1 MVNSYTK
8 FWQASKDTVLYC
20 NGDSFTWGTGIGNL
34 YHSPMFAYDQ
44 FKKSR
49 LENSWPGQLSQI
61 TDCDFIN
68 DAWAGGSNDRICRR
82 TKQFINE
89 IDDCAR
95 VKVIICWSTPL
106 RTEHKRLTLPD
117 DTKVRYLKQGRT
129 GPYDRHGKYTYVQMH
144 HSGLTSPTCI
154 TEQDKNIL
162 KDFFMKHSNA
172 DLLVRFIEQVID
184 MQNFLKENNVD
195 YIFFNAF
202 GFKELYKEH
211 VQDARIYPLLDK
223 MDFDRFMG
231 WPDEDFC
238 VWSYMEYGEDKLDSG
253 HLGVASH
260 KHMAVLLKDKLKEL
274 YDNGCECIVS
284 RCGCGYVK
292 R

>member
-34 YHSPMFAYDQ
+34 YHNPMFAYDK

-95 VKVIICWSTPL
+95 VKVLI
-106 RTEHKRLTLPD
+106 
-117 DTKVRYLKQGRT
+117 
-129 GPYDRHGKYTYVQMH
+129 
-144 HSGLTSPTCI
+144 
-154 TEQDKNIL
+154 
-162 KDFFMKHSNA
+162 
-172 DLLVRFIEQVID
+172 
-184 MQNFLKENNVD
+184 
-195 YIFFNAF
+195 
-202 GFKELYKEH
+202 
-211 VQDARIYPLLDK
+211 
-223 MDFDRFMG
+223 
-231 WPDEDFC
+231 
-238 VWSYMEYGEDKLDSG
+238 
-253 HLGVASH
+253 
-260 KHMAVLLKDKLKEL
+260 
-274 YDNGCECIVS
+274 
-284 RCGCGYVK
+284 
-292 R
+292 

>member
-1 MVNSYTK
+1 
-8 FWQASKDTVLYC
+8 
-20 NGDSFTWGTGIGNL
+20 
-34 YHSPMFAYDQ
+34 
-44 FKKSR
+44 
-49 LENSWPGQLSQI
+49 
-61 TDCDFIN
+61 
-68 DAWAGGSNDRICRR
+68 
-82 TKQFINE
+82 
-89 IDDCAR
+89 

-144 HSGLTSPTCI
+144 HSGLTSPTYI

-274 YDNGCECIVS
+274 YG
-284 RCGCGYVK
+284 
-292 R
+292 